1 MTDIQIPWDKI
12 NTVFLD
18 MDGTLLDLAYDNFFW
33 LTYLPEQYTLKHKCS
48 LATTQAELAKFF
60 HQSKGTLDW
69 YCTDY
74 WSKKLSL
81 DIASLKKNTQHLI
94 QERPDT
100 QPLLNFLKQSNKQ
113 IILLTNAHPDSLKI
127 KMKKTGIAHFF
138 DQMISSH
145 SLGFAKEQ
153 APFWQQLEKQLSFD
167 KQQTLFIDD
176 HEPILCTAQGYGIE
190 YLYTMHQ
197 PDSKQAPKETMAFPA
212 IVDFRAI
219 IPKK

>member
-12 NTVFLD
+12 NTVLLD

-33 LTYLPEQYTLKHKCS
+33 LTYLPEQYALKHKCS
-48 LATTQAELAKFF
+48 LAETQAVLEKML
-60 HQSKGTLDW
+60 HQSKGTLNW

-100 QPLLNFLKQSNKQ
+100 SAFLKFLKKSNKK
-113 IILLTNAHPDSLKI
+113 IILLTNAHPDSLRI
-127 KMKKTGIAHFF
+127 KMEKTGIAHFF

-145 SLGFAKEQ
+145 TLGFAKEQ

-176 HEPILCTAQGYGIE
+176 HEPILGTAQGYGIQ

-197 PDSKQAPKETMAFPA
+197 PDSKQNPKETSTFPA
-212 IVDFRAI
+212 IVDFRGV
-219 IPKK
+219 IPKE